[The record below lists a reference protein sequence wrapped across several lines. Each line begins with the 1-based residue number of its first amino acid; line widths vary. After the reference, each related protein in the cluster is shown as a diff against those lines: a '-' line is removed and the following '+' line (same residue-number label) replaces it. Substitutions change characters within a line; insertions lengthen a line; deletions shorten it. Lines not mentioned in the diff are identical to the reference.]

1 MTDDIY
7 HSIYHKLEIVGILS
21 VSRYD
26 IIKNEP
32 LLPLYID
39 RLGPDHYAIAHNR
52 EVDGVLVPDPDME
65 IKVDQIGKTAEPLT
79 FQDVRGRKVVY
90 PEPGRVNLA
99 VKNEL
104 VTFLDQWLTTL
115 VNDGYRRD

>member
-1 MTDDIY
+1 MNDVY
-7 HSIYHKLEIVGILS
+7 SSIYHKLEIIGVLS
-21 VSRYD
+21 VTQYD
-26 IIKNEP
+26 IIKNDP

-52 EVDGVLVPDPDME
+52 EVDGIMVPDPDME
-65 IKVDQIGKTAEPLT
+65 IKVDHARKSAEPLT
-79 FQDVRGRKVVY
+79 FQNVNGKKMVY

-104 VTFLDQWLTTL
+104 VEFLDHWLTRL
-115 VNDGYRRD
+115 VNDGYRRE